1 VETKARRRPSGL
13 QRGRESDFG
22 SSVTRRG
29 VPPAVGI
36 TQMSVLRVQ
45 AVVSTCVAW

>member
-1 VETKARRRPSGL
+1 LETKASRRPSGL

-29 VPPAVGI
+29 VPPAAGI

-45 AVVSTCVAW
+45 AVVSTSVAW